1 MHYLTQS
8 KTGKGIYS
16 LSPLWGKLRVSY
28 AYNAGIDKNRIGRG
42 PSIVLKEKSFEKAKH
57 RFRDDKNV
65 HRAET
70 RYPRLDRLI
79 EEHF

>member
-8 KTGKGIYS
+8 KTGKEIYS
-16 LSPLWGKLRVSY
+16 LSPLWGKLRESY
-28 AYNAGIDKNRIGRG
+28 AYNAGIDKNRI
-42 PSIVLKEKSFEKAKH
+42 ILEKSFEKAKH
-57 RFRDDKNV
+57 RFDLYRDDKNV
-65 HRAET
+65 HHDAET